1 MPAVKP
7 KRDMKRPPASG
18 PDVLTL
24 RQINRA
30 TLARQMLLARER
42 VTALTAVERLV
53 AVQAQWPRPPF
64 LGLWSRVEGFRRGDL
79 AALLLSHKVVR
90 ATLLRGTLHLC
101 TAADFAALRPAVQP
115 LLDAAVQIIL
125 KDRAQGLDIP
135 KLVAQA
141 RTVLAAEPCTF
152 EVLRD
157 HFARA
162 HPKLD
167 ERAMGYAVRMALPMV
182 QVPTAADAWA
192 FPANACF
199 ALAEEWIGKK
209 IAPAPARPDALVLRY
224 LAAYGPSSVAD
235 VQAWSGLPRLR
246 DTLEALRPKL
256 RVFRD
261 EGRRELFDLPD
272 APRPEADVPAP
283 VRLVADYDNVIGTRA
298 DERFVARAHRPR
310 VFLSALR
317 LAATV
322 LVDGF
327 VAGTWKLE
335 RKKDVATVTVDAFAP
350 FAPRVKKEVIA
361 EAEAL
366 LRFAEPEAGK
376 HVVRA

>member
-1 MPAVKP
+1 MSPSKTKP
-7 KRDMKRPPASG
+7 DMRTPKAAL

-42 VTALTAVERLV
+42 VTPLEAVERLV

-64 LGLWSRVEGFRRGDL
+64 LGLWSRVEGFRRQDL
-79 AALLLSHKVVR
+79 AALLMTHKVVR

-101 TAADFAALRPAVQP
+101 TAADFAAFRPAIQP
-115 LLDAAVQIIL
+115 VLDAGTQIIL
-125 KDRAQGLDIP
+125 KDRAKGLDIP

-141 RTVLAAEPCTF
+141 RTVLAQDPCTF

-157 HFARA
+157 HFVRA
-162 HPKLD
+162 NPKLD
-167 ERAMGYAVRMALPMV
+167 ERAMGYAVRMALPLV
-182 QVPTAADAWA
+182 QVPTAGDAWS

-199 ALAEEWIGKK
+199 ALADKWIGKK
-209 IAPAPARPDALVLRY
+209 IAAEPAAPDALVLRY

-246 DTLEALRPKL
+246 DTLEKLRPKL

-272 APRPEADVPAP
+272 APRPQGDVPAP

-298 DERFVARAHRPR
+298 DERFVAKAHRPR

-322 LVDGF
+322 LVDGL

-335 RKKDVATVTVDAFAP
+335 RKKDVATLTVDAFAP
-350 FAPRVKKEVIA
+350 FAPRVKKDVIA

-366 LRFAEPEAGK
+366 LHFAEPDAKK
-376 HVVRA
+376 HEVRA

>member
-1 MPAVKP
+1 MKP
-7 KRDMKRPPASG
+7 KPKTAASG

-42 VTALTAVERLV
+42 VTPLLALERLI

-64 LGLWSRVEGFRRGDL
+64 LGLWSRVEGFQRGDL
-79 AALLLSHKVVR
+79 AALLLKHKVVR
-90 ATLLRGTLHLC
+90 GTLLRGTLHLS
-101 TAADFAALRPAVQP
+101 TAADFAAFRPVMQP
-115 LLDAAVQIIL
+115 MLDAAVDAVL
-125 KDRAQGLDIP
+125 KDKGKGLDIP
-135 KLVAQA
+135 RLVAQA
-141 RTVLAAEPCTF
+141 RAVLSREACTF
-152 EVLRD
+152 EALRE

-162 HPKLD
+162 NPKLN
-167 ERAMGYAVRMALPMV
+167 ERAMGFAVRMALPLV
-182 QVPTAADAWA
+182 QVPTEGDAWS

-199 ALAEEWIGKK
+199 ALADEWIGKK
-209 IAPAPARPDALVLRY
+209 IAAQPAKPDALILRY

-235 VQAWSGLPRLR
+235 VQAWSGLPKLR
-246 DTLEALRPKL
+246 DAMEALRPRL

-272 APRPEADVPAP
+272 APRPAADVPAP

-298 DERFVARAHRPR
+298 DERFVAKGHRPR

-350 FAPRVKKEVIA
+350 FAPRVKKDVMA

-366 LRFAEPEAGK
+366 LRFAEPGAK
-376 HVVRA
+376 HEVRA